1 MADSYGYRF
10 GPRVLVS
17 KPLDS
22 TSAAI
27 TAGDIMTTTDAS
39 AGYIKEADATGELF
53 AGIAVESSASP
64 GADGDL
70 SILVDVS
77 QASVY
82 EYPADS
88 GTAAAE
94 DAGFTC
100 DIGGTRTINW
110 DATVVDNVKIH
121 KVDTD
126 AATLFVSFI
135 TDYAGT

>member
-1 MADSYGYRF
+1 
-10 GPRVLVS
+10 LIS

-27 TAGDIMTTTDAS
+27 TAGDIMTTSDAT

-64 GADGDL
+64 SADGGL
-70 SILVDVS
+70 SILVDIS
-77 QASVY
+77 QESIY

-88 GTAAAE
+88 GTPAAG

-100 DIGGTRTINW
+100 DIGGTRTINF
-110 DATVVDNVKIH
+110 DATATDNVKIH
-121 KVDTD
+121 KVDT
-126 AATLFVSFI
+126 ATSTVYVSFI
-135 TDYAGT
+135 TDYAAT